1 MLAPHE
7 ERLAEQLAVQEEPSA
22 PSARVGDG
30 EREVLRNL
38 FTLLSVPTRGWTAD
52 DWTHLAS
59 PESLSI
65 WSGDDEVMKVVA
77 RPSESREVPYCE
89 AWEYDVVEY
98 VQRQRCERCHGVAG
112 GREEARQVTS
122 PTSTSSPLSLLP
134 HPSTPLH
141 TPSYTSHPT
150 LHASTMSSDTAAIA
164 DLHRAFAVQQKAF
177 LADQYP
183 SLETRV
189 GNLHKLTGMMMANRQ
204 AIKDALDK
212 DFGSHP

>member
-38 FTLLSVPTRGWTAD
+38 FTLLSVHTRGWTAD

-122 PTSTSSPLSLLP
+122 PTSTFSPLSLLP
-134 HPSTPLH
+134 HPSTHLP
-141 TPSYTSHPT
+141 TPHT
-150 LHASTMSSDTAAIA
+150 LHYTHQPCRPTPQPSPTSTARLPSSRRPSSPTNTPRSR
-164 DLHRAFAVQQKAF
+164 RAWATCTSS
-177 LADQYP
+177 LA
-183 SLETRV
+183 
-189 GNLHKLTGMMMANRQ
+189 
-204 AIKDALDK
+204 
-212 DFGSHP
+212 